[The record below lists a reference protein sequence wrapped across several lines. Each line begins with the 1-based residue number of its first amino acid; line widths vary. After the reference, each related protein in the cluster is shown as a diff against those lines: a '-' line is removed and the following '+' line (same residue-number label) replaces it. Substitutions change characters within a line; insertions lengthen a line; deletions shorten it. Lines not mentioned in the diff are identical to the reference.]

1 MLEQHLV
8 IPLVKLAVAASLAS
22 ILVRIG
28 VLRRALMRD
37 ERTLLQRVHFAL
49 GFSAIFGAGVATR
62 IVTGV
67 YQAVDLG
74 LEGSLLAGILGGY
87 VTGLISGVL
96 ISIPAMINHEYLS
109 MPLFAAVGVLGGYFC
124 GVGLLGVDDGS
135 FWSQM
140 QAKVLLIDDVVNGVV
155 IKGLVFGAVISWI
168 AVFEGYDAIPTSEG
182 VSSATTR
189 TVVHSSLAVLGLD
202 FVLTGLMFN

>member
-1 MLEQHLV
+1 
-8 IPLVKLAVAASLAS
+8 
-22 ILVRIG
+22 
-28 VLRRALMRD
+28 
-37 ERTLLQRVHFAL
+37 
-49 GFSAIFGAGVATR
+49 
-62 IVTGV
+62 
-67 YQAVDLG
+67 
-74 LEGSLLAGILGGY
+74 
-87 VTGLISGVL
+87 
-96 ISIPAMINHEYLS
+96 
-109 MPLFAAVGVLGGYFC
+109 
-124 GVGLLGVDDGS
+124 
-135 FWSQM
+135 M